1 MQKVNKFLLSC
12 LVTLFLLSSFISLSS
27 CKPKEV
33 IEVQEPS
40 SMILATTTSTEDSGL
55 LKVLVPAFEAK
66 YPVTVKVVSVGTGQA
81 ITIGEQGDADCLLVH
96 DRAKEDK
103 FVADGFGAYRMDV
116 MYNDFVIIGPANDP
130 AGIKNATDAIN
141 ALSLLSQSQSTFVSR
156 GDQSGTH
163 SKELKLWKEAG
174 VEPVTPWYISA
185 GQGMGAVL
193 LMADE
198 KQAYTLT
205 DRATFLKYTKDGKIT
220 LELLFEGSAPLLN
233 PYGVIP
239 VSKDKHPSVNFL
251 AAEQFA
257 KFITSMEGQKIIGEF
272 GTADFGSPL
281 FFPDSEEFKSK
292 NSK

>member
-1 MQKVNKFLLSC
+1 MHRFNKTLFSC
-12 LVTLFLLSSFISLSS
+12 FVTLFLLFSIASLSS
-27 CKPKEV
+27 CKPKEPV
-33 IEVQEPS
+33 QVQEPS
-40 SMILATTTSTEDSGL
+40 TMILATTTSTEDSGL

-66 YPVTVKVVSVGTGQA
+66 FPVTVKVVSVGTGQA

-116 MYNDFVIIGPANDP
+116 MYNDFVIIGPSEDP
-130 AGIKNATDAIN
+130 AGIKTASDAIE
-141 ALSLLSQSQSTFVSR
+141 ALKLIAQSQSSFVSR

-174 VEPVTPWYISA
+174 IEPITPWYISA

-198 KQAYTLT
+198 KLAYTLT
-205 DRATFLKYTKDGKIT
+205 DRATYLKYTKDGKISLT
-220 LELLFEGSAPLLN
+220 LLFEGSTPLLN

-239 VSKDKHPSVNFL
+239 VSKEKHPSVNFL

-257 KFITSMEGQKIIGEF
+257 KFITSLEGQTIIAEF

-292 NSK
+292 Q